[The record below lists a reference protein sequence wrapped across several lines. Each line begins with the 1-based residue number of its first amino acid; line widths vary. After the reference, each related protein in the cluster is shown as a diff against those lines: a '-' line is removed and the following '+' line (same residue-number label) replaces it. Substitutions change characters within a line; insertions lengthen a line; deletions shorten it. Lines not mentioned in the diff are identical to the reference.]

1 MMSAMSGRVIVSVLL
16 SAAGWSL
23 LLMAFTLL
31 GLTLVLF
38 ATSWVELIFH
48 DARWMTMIIVV
59 FLMALLSLVCSLALI
74 QGGRSLRRTS
84 IKPGLCP
91 KCGYDLRGHDSVD
104 STTCPECGQ

>member
-1 MMSAMSGRVIVSVLL
+1 MSSRVALSALV
-16 SAAGWSL
+16 SAAGWML
-23 LLMAFTLL
+23 LLIAFTLL

-38 ATSWVELIFH
+38 ATSWMELVFN
-48 DARWMTMIIVV
+48 DTRWMTVIIAV

-91 KCGYDLRGHDSVD
+91 KCGYDLRGHGSVT
-104 STTCPECGQ
+104 STCPECGL